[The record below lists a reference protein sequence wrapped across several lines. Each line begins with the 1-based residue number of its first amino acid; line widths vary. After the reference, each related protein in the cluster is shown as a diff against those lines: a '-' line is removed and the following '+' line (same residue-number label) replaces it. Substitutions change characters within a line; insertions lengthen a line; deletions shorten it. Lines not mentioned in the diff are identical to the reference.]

1 MICLPPVT
9 NRRRYNL
16 ALAGRMAAEALEGTD
31 RDRLLAVLHAR
42 GWTDLHIA
50 VHTLWSTYT
59 VARIR
64 ERMGLLPNRQ
74 SGAAA

>member
-1 MICLPPVT
+1 MTLLPPVT
-9 NRRRYNL
+9 NLRRYNL

-31 RDRLLAVLHAR
+31 RDRLLAALHAR

-64 ERMGLLPNRQ
+64 DRMGLSPNTQ
-74 SGAAA
+74 KGAAA